1 MARALS
7 FMSGTDS
14 SQEGWSNEDGWPYA
28 DADAPADELD
38 PADPSADV
46 DDDLVALHVTGE
58 HLFDGLDQLER
69 TVLVARFGFDGGPA
83 RSMREIQQDL
93 GIPRA
98 ELRHALGD
106 GLAKVRG
113 RLL

>member
-1 MARALS
+1 MARSLS
-7 FMSGTDS
+7 FLSEQD
-14 SQEGWSNEDGWPYA
+14 WSNQDGEQDGWPYA
-28 DADAPADELD
+28 DADAEADEVD
-38 PADPSADV
+38 PADPEADV

-58 HLFDGLDQLER
+58 HLFDGLAPLER
-69 TVLVARFGFDGGPA
+69 AVLAARFGFDGGPA
-83 RSMREIQQDL
+83 RSMREIQHDL
-93 GIPRA
+93 GIPRE